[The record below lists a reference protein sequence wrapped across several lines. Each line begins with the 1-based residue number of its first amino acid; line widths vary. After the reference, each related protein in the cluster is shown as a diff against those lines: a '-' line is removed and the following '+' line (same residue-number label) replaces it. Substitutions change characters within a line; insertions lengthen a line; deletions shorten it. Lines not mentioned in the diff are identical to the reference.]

1 MTTAAH
7 AKHEREWRSL
17 LRLALPLV
25 VVNIGNQLMGVVDTA
40 LSGRIDALAQAATG
54 LGNTVFFFGALLGIG
69 ITMGVDPMTSQ
80 AFGAGRL
87 RAARNVLW
95 QGSWAALLLTPPLVA
110 LVFAMSRSLETI
122 GIAPDLAV
130 QTRLYVDAR
139 LASLPLLMLLTT
151 ARSYLQS
158 AHLTGAIVVATL
170 IANVFNA
177 GADWVLM
184 FGDAGLVEL
193 GLPAIGLPALGVVG
207 IGWATS
213 LATLL
218 SFAIFAWAVRRVST
232 TVAGAE
238 LGMRRFD
245 SEAIVHRPHPRM
257 IRRVFMLGLPIGLHM
272 LAEISIFTLAGLL
285 AGRIGTVP
293 MAAHQVALQLAA
305 LTFMVPMGVAA
316 ATSVRV
322 GRAIGAGEPERVRGA
337 GMTGIAMGAA
347 FMSISAL
354 AMWSFNDAFAR
365 VMTSDPAV
373 LPLASELIVIAAAFQ
388 LFDGIQVVSAGALR
402 GAGVTRWTMVANLI
416 AYWIIAVPLVL
427 ILGFGMGFGP
437 HGIWW
442 GLTIGLAT
450 AAALLSAKFSVI
462 SRAPIVQ
469 LETV

>member
-1 MTTAAH
+1 VL
-7 AKHEREWRSL
+7 E
-17 LRLALPLV
+17 
-25 VVNIGNQLMGVVDTA
+25 
-40 LSGRIDALAQAATG
+40 LSGGQVSDAYAVAGPAPAPSGRQWLPDAPRIYD
-54 LGNTVFFFGALLGIG
+54 
-69 ITMGVDPMTSQ
+69 
-80 AFGAGRL
+80 
-87 RAARNVLW
+87 
-95 QGSWAALLLTPPLVA
+95 
-110 LVFAMSRSLETI
+110 
-122 GIAPDLAV
+122 
-130 QTRLYVDAR
+130 DAR
-139 LASLPLLMLLTT
+139 LRFGLYS
-151 ARSYLQS
+151 
-158 AHLTGAIVVATL
+158 
-170 IANVFNA
+170 A
-177 GADWVLM
+177 GALY
-184 FGDAGLVEL
+184 FGGFSHPDDISPNLNVYAFTL
-193 GLPAIGLPALGVVG
+193 GPE
-207 IGWATS
+207 
-213 LATLL
+213 
-218 SFAIFAWAVRRVST
+218 AWLNAAR
-232 TVAGAE
+232 AE